1 MYKKINITE
10 NHLQI
15 LSLFT
20 NGFENEYYIREIE
33 RLLKIS
39 PRTSQLILED
49 LEKKTI
55 LESKLR
61 GKIKSYKL
69 KKNQMAKEYII
80 FAEEYK
86 RICFLQ
92 KNDLIKEIITK
103 IIPYIK
109 GIGLIFGS
117 YAKGIEKKESDLD
130 IFIIG
135 DYNQKEIKNIS
146 KNYGI
151 DISIKNYSIKVFDNN
166 IHKDILIKE
175 VINDH
180 IIFKN
185 SEEFIE
191 KVFMFTNG

>member
-20 NGFENEYYIREIE
+20 NGFNNEYYIREIE
-33 RLLKIS
+33 RILNIS

-61 GKIKSYKL
+61 GKIKNYKL
-69 KKNQMAKEYII
+69 KRNQIAKEYII

-86 RICFLQ
+86 RISFLQ

-103 IIPYIK
+103 IIPYIQ

-117 YAKGIEKKESDLD
+117 YAKGIERKDSDLD

-135 DYNQKEIKNIS
+135 EYNKKEIKSIS

-151 DISIKNYSIKVFDNN
+151 EISIKNYPNKIFEDNIN
-166 IHKDILIKE
+166 KDILIKE
-175 VINDH
+175 VIKDH
-180 IIFKN
+180 VIIKN
-185 SEEFIE
+185 SEDFIG
-191 KVFMFTNG
+191 KVFTYG

>member
-1 MYKKINITE
+1 MYKKVNITE
-10 NHLQI
+10 NHLQR
-15 LSLFT
+15 LTLFT
-20 NGFENEYYIREIE
+20 NGFDNEYYIREIE
-33 RLLKIS
+33 RILKIS

-61 GKIKSYKL
+61 GKIKNYKL
-69 KKNQMAKEYII
+69 KKNQIAKEYLI

-86 RICFLQ
+86 RISFLQ
-92 KNDLIKEIITK
+92 KNELIKEIITK
-103 IIPYIK
+103 VNPYIK

-117 YAKGIEKKESDLD
+117 FAKGIEKKDSDLD
-130 IFIIG
+130 IFLIG
-135 DYNQKEIKNIS
+135 EYDKKEIKNIS

-151 DISIKNYSIKVFDNN
+151 EISIKNYPVKIFDDN
-166 IHKDILIKE
+166 INKDILIKE
-175 VINDH
+175 VIKNH

-191 KVFMFTNG
+191 KVFSYG